1 MGSEDTS
8 MLILGME
15 WTSEGRAK
23 SGLVLVAAAT
33 PLVGEVVVVVVC
45 SLGRL
50 V

>member
-1 MGSEDTS
+1 